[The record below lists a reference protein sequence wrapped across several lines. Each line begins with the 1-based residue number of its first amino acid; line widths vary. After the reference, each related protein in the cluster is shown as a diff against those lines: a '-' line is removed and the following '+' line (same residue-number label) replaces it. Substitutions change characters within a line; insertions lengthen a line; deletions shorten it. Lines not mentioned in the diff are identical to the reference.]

1 MKHKDITIKQIA
13 FTLRTG
19 RNILSEKLAFIAS
32 DRTAAAKLLLD
43 YSNGKAINECV
54 FTSDDFDLV
63 NCNLASNH
71 KKQVEAFMN
80 GEIYSNEVPL
90 QKMT

>member
-1 MKHKDITIKQIA
+1 MV
-13 FTLRTG
+13 
-19 RNILSEKLAFIAS
+19 
-32 DRTAAAKLLLD
+32 
-43 YSNGKAINECV
+43 KAINECV

-63 NCNLASNH
+63 NRNLASNH